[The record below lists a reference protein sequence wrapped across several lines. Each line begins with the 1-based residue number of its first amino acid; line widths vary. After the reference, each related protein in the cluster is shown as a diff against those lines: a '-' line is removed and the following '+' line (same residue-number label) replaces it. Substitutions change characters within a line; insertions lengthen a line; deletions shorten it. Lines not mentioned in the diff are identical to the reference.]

1 MSILRGPYGSSSST
15 SSKYDVFLSFRG
27 ADTRK
32 NFTDHLYSGL
42 IREGIKVFKDD
53 RDLEKGKPISVELL
67 NAIEES
73 RISVVVFSRNYVSS
87 PWCLDEL
94 VKIDECKSKMGRT
107 VIPIF
112 YDVNPSLVIGKFEEA
127 YGQHQQGFT
136 DNIKNM
142 QTWRNALMEITNLSG
157 RGRELKDRYEAEF
170 IEGVVKEISSKL
182 SSSTSTSASNST
194 SASTSASSN
203 LINLKRLDTYSE
215 EELKEA
221 FKLFDKDQNGFISA
235 AELRLFM
242 TNLGEKM
249 TDEEVKELIQEADVD
264 GDGQVNYDEFVRV
277 MLEGVVK
284 DISSKLSSST
294 STSASTS
301 ASSNLINLK
310 RLDTDTEEEMKAAFK
325 VFDKDQNG
333 FISAAELRLF
343 MTNLGEKMTDEEV
356 KELIQEA
363 DVDGDGQ
370 VNYDEFVRVM
380 LEGVVKDISS
390 KLSSSTSTSASTSAS
405 SNLIN
410 LKRLDTDTEEE
421 MKAAFK
427 VFDKDQNGFISAAE
441 LRHVMTNLGEKM
453 TYEEA
458 KEMIQEADVDGDG
471 QVNYDEFVRLMLA
484 K

>member
-1 MSILRGPYGSSSST
+1 MRLRSHFLRFTKQKSFAFFDSEFIFQICAAP
-15 SSKYDVFLSFRG
+15 SKPLFNMRNQTVHCNYDVFINFQSE
-27 ADTRK
+27 DTGK
-32 NFTDHLYSGL
+32 NFTGHLYAAL
-42 IREGIKVFKDD
+42 DRKGIKVFKGDKEFQ
-53 RDLEKGKPISVELL
+53 REIPIS
-67 NAIEES
+67 NRIEHS
-73 RISVVVFSRNYVSS
+73 RISIVVFSKSYASS
-87 PWCLDEL
+87 IRCLDEL
-94 VKIDECKSKMGRT
+94 VKIVECKNTMRQI

-112 YDVNPSLVIGKFEEA
+112 CYVEPYEPRHQEGVFKEAFSGYEQSFEE
-127 YGQHQQGFT
+127 
-136 DNIKNM
+136 NIEKVQM
-142 QTWRNALMEITNLSG
+142 WRKSLKEVSNLSG
-157 RGRELKDRYEAEF
+157 FHLKDGYEAEF

-182 SSSTSTSASNST
+182 SSSTST
-194 SASTSASSN
+194 STSASSN

-221 FKLFDKDQNGFISA
+221 FKL
-235 AELRLFM
+235 
-242 TNLGEKM
+242 
-249 TDEEVKELIQEADVD
+249 
-264 GDGQVNYDEFVRV
+264 
-277 MLEGVVK
+277 
-284 DISSKLSSST
+284 
-294 STSASTS
+294 
-301 ASSNLINLK
+301 
-310 RLDTDTEEEMKAAFK
+310 
-325 VFDKDQNG
+325 FDKDQNG